1 MRSRH
6 ALRSCASRIQV
17 AASVLM
23 PADLSALLS
32 VRPKV
37 MLGAPTGLLCRT
49 QLVSTPCGVCGATAC
64 ARRGRPSE
72 EDGCCSSSREIAVQR
87 ERSACLRYRNIKS
100 NLKNDVNII
109 KLLR

>member
-1 MRSRH
+1 VRSRH

-23 PADLSALLS
+23 PADPDLSALLS

-49 QLVSTPCGVCGATAC
+49 QLQVVSSLRGVRCHGMRETWPAQ
-64 ARRGRPSE
+64 RRRRVLRG
-72 EDGCCSSSREIAVQR
+72 SSREIAVQR
-87 ERSACLRYRNIKS
+87 EGSVCL
-100 NLKNDVNII
+100 V
-109 KLLR
+109 

>member
-17 AASVLM
+17 APSVLM

-37 MLGAPTGLLCRT
+37 MLGAPTGLLYLT
-49 QLVSTPCGVCGATAC
+49 QLATAC

-72 EDGCCSSSREIAVQR
+72 EDRCCNSSREIAVQR
-87 ERSACLRYRNIKS
+87 ERSACL
-100 NLKNDVNII
+100 V
-109 KLLR
+109 